1 MKILYDNRVV
11 QRDMKPANILLH
23 DPLGRE
29 NPPAT
34 ELVVKVSDYGFSRIL
49 DSNGLLRTWCG
60 TPSYFAPEVW
70 FHPDFSDNYYADA
83 ASYRYKAK
91 IDLFSVGVILYE
103 CYVGKH
109 PFLHA
114 VGDDIRKLRKF
125 YKEKTQEELDS
136 VASVPSDCPA
146 ALRQLI
152 RGLLKKDVQHRID
165 FGKQFDLG
173 YLVIL
178 F

>member
-1 MKILYDNRVV
+1 MPLLYLANTQGHLTRRLDINLTLFHLAAAAMKILYDNRVV

-109 PFLHA
+109 PFL
-114 VGDDIRKLRKF
+114 
-125 YKEKTQEELDS
+125 
-136 VASVPSDCPA
+136 VAC
-146 ALRQLI
+146 ALS
-152 RGLLKKDVQHRID
+152 RGL
-165 FGKQFDLG
+165 FGLLLACRRRRHSETSK
-173 YLVIL
+173 IL
-178 F
+178 QREDTGGAG